1 MPSGLGTWDV
11 QWTYWIKLGWS
22 VDPLPILSGYRRWDL
37 DLLVDV
43 CGHGRCGMHVGG
55 PHGRSGWKMDVLSST
70 ALDALDV
77 LKMSYGLT

>member
-1 MPSGLGTWDV
+1 MG
-11 QWTYWIKLGWS
+11 
-22 VDPLPILSGYRRWDL
+22 L

-43 CGHGRCGMHVGG
+43 CGHGRCGMDVDG